1 MIEYLGKIKTEFET
15 TLACLS
21 RTQIGSNHEKNE
33 GRKSRDTLPLNSSK
47 CNLEG
52 IVSLDFEGLKTTY
65 LMAKET
71 VPD

>member
-1 MIEYLGKIKTEFET
+1 M
-15 TLACLS
+15 
-21 RTQIGSNHEKNE
+21 GSNHEKNE
-33 GRKSRDTLPLNSSK
+33 GRKFRDTLPLNSSK